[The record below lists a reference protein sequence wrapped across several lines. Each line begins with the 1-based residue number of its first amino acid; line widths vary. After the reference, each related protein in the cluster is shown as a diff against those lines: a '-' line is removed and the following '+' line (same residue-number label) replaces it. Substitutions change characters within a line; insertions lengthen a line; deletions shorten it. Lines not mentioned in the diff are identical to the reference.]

1 MKVLFFFPLIVDT
14 RLQFTSKNQLAKA
27 FCNQGNFMTIFVGY
41 KANKLELDGFSKV
54 VYVKVNSIFS
64 KFKLYFKSLISAI
77 KDDFDVILL
86 PDRMAVFL
94 PILRFS
100 YLIFNKKTLLVSDI
114 RTIPVDVPKGYK
126 KYLVEG
132 RFKLGIKFIDMFSDG
147 LTVITPAT
155 REYIMPNLS
164 RLKRKVGIW
173 TSGVDLVVF
182 KKDGDD
188 YRKELNLIGKKVI
201 IYHGVLSE
209 NRGIKNVL
217 FTLKKLNEHRNEFA
231 FIILGDGNGKK
242 ELIDI
247 AKKNKITE
255 SLIFLDPVK
264 YSEVPKF
271 LRTADCGILP
281 FPDIDWWRVSSP
293 LKLMEYIALNLKIVA
308 TDIEAHNYVKSIF
321 TEIEISKGNNPQA
334 LADAIRKV
342 FNDEK
347 SKFDLD
353 LIEKHISWNA
363 QAKSL
368 IKYINSLE
376 NN

>member
-1 MKVLFFFPLIVDT
+1 MRVLFFFPLIVDT
-14 RLQFTSKNQLAKA
+14 RLQVTSKNQLAKA

-41 KANKLELDGFSKV
+41 KTDKLELDGFSKV
-54 VYVKVNSIFS
+54 VYVKINTLFS
-64 KFKLYFKSLISAI
+64 KLKLYWQSLISAI
-77 KDDFDVILL
+77 KDDFDVILI

-94 PILRFS
+94 PLLRFL
-100 YLIFNKKTLLVSDI
+100 YLIFNKKTLLLSDI

-126 KYLVEG
+126 KYLIVG
-132 RFKLGIKFIDMFSDG
+132 RFKLGIKLIEMFSDG

-164 RLKRKVGIW
+164 RLKNKVGIW
-173 TSGVDLVVF
+173 TSGVDLDVF

-188 YRKELNLIGKKVI
+188 YRQELNLIGKKVI

-209 NRGIKNVL
+209 NRGIQNIL
-217 FTLKKLNEHRNEFA
+217 FALKKLNENRNEFV

-247 AKKNKITE
+247 AKKNKISE

-308 TDIEAHNYVKSIF
+308 TDIVAHNYVKSIF
-321 TEIEISKGNNPQA
+321 TGIEIAKDNSPQI
-334 LADAIRKV
+334 LADAISKV
-342 FNDEK
+342 FDREN
-347 SKFDLD
+347 SKFDFD
-353 LIEKHISWNA
+353 LIEKNISWNA
-363 QAKSL
+363 QANSL

-376 NN
+376 K